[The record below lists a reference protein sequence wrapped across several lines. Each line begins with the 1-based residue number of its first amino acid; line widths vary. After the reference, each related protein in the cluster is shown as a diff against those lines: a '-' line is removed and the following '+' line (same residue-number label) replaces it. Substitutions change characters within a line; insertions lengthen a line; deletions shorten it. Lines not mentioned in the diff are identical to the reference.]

1 MCHFYAEKL
10 LRSAIKVIR
19 KRSINDAVYF
29 IIFLTIKI
37 KMRYEEFC
45 SILDKLFPGRFNF
58 EFNLS
63 CVQVNNYYA
72 ATYYLQKYRLLGY
85 LKLF

>member
-1 MCHFYAEKL
+1 
-10 LRSAIKVIR
+10 
-19 KRSINDAVYF
+19 
-29 IIFLTIKI
+29 
-37 KMRYEEFC
+37 MRYEEFC

-72 ATYYLQKYRLLGY
+72 ASYYLQKYRLMGY